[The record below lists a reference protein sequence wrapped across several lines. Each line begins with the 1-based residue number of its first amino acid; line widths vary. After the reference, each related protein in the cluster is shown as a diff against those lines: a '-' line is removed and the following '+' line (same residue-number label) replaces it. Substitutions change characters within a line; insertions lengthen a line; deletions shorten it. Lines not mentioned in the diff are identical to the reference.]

1 MKLRL
6 FKSIFTSGLFLA
18 AGLAMAQDSEPTV
31 KTPKVVRPKTAT
43 VRAAKANAN
52 AKPAT
57 NQVDLNRASKDDL
70 KKLPGIT
77 DALADKIIA
86 GRPYLTKSRLVT
98 QKVIPEPVYMGIKD
112 QVMAGYQAPPKKP

>member
-1 MKLRL
+1 MKSSLL
-6 FKSIFTSGLFLA
+6 KSVFASGLFLA
-18 AGLAMAQDSEPTV
+18 AGLAMAQDSQPEA
-31 KTPKVVRPKTAT
+31 PKPARSRTA
-43 VRAAKANAN
+43 VGRAERGKAK
-52 AKPAT
+52 AKPAVD
-57 NQVDLNRASKDDL
+57 QVDLNRASKDEL

-98 QKVIPEPVYMGIKD
+98 QKVIPEGTYMAIKD

>member
-6 FKSIFTSGLFLA
+6 LKSILASGLFLA
-18 AGLAMAQDSEPTV
+18 TSLAMAQDSEPPV
-31 KTPKVVRPKTAT
+31 KPPPQAVRSKTSLRPK
-43 VRAAKANAN
+43 AKAK
-52 AKPAT
+52 AKPAIA
-57 NQVDLNRASKDDL
+57 QVDINRASKDDL

-98 QKVIPEPVYMGIKD
+98 QKVVSEGIYMGIKD
-112 QVMAGYQAPPKKP
+112 KVMAGYEAPAKKP

>member
-6 FKSIFTSGLFLA
+6 LKSILASGLFLA
-18 AGLAMAQDSEPTV
+18 AGLAMAQDSESAV
-31 KTPKVVRPKTAT
+31 KSPKVVRAKTAT
-43 VRAAKANAN
+43 GRAPKAK
-52 AKPAT
+52 AKPAVS
-57 NQVDLNRASKDDL
+57 QMDLNRASRDDL

-98 QKVIPEPVYMGIKD
+98 QSVIPDAVYEGIKD
-112 QVMAGYQAPPKKP
+112 KVMAGYQAPAKKP